1 MNELMK
7 RLFSRPWITAELLL
21 ASFFANLLA
30 LASPLFVIQVL
41 NRYVSYGVDVTLLT
55 LTVGVIA
62 AIILELG
69 FRQARLLLAASALEE
84 RDEERAVGAYGIL
97 SSAKLEA
104 LEQIPPGNRREIMR
118 GLDSVEQA
126 YSAPN
131 MTAVLDVPFALV
143 FVVALALLN
152 PILGMIGAGFIVT
165 AFFFSLFSQ
174 RIMRGPTQQLSMT
187 AAIGNGLVTTAARA
201 ADTLRVFG
209 GHDAV
214 MEAWRNYVRR
224 AQSLRQTMGSRQGLT
239 QTMTQSLQALM
250 SVAIIA
256 VGAILV
262 VQGELD
268 VGVMIGANILAARG
282 LGPVLKFAQM
292 TQSFA
297 KAKQALVEINQLAHL
312 PLAADEGSVLSD
324 YNGALELRDVAFGF
338 PGQQAPLFESLSLA
352 LAPGSVLVVR
362 GRNGAGKT
370 TLLRLLAGL
379 MVPARGQIFGDGV
392 ELRQMAPAWWR
403 RQIVY
408 LPQEPTF
415 LNTTV
420 QANLL
425 AANPE
430 LDEDGV
436 NRVIR
441 AAGLGRFIDE
451 SAKGLETDI
460 TDNGYALAVGIRRR
474 LGLARALVN
483 DGRLVL
489 FDEPTEGL
497 DNEGCAAVYET
508 LRQFAEDRRTI
519 IIVTD
524 DPLILKG
531 ARVVLDLNTKPA
543 PQLITLP
550 AADTVARIPSLL
562 PENGETPV
570 EAQDN
575 TQNNDTAGPDQL
587 VPVTREAGS

>member
-7 RLFSRPWITAELLL
+7 RLFARPWITAELLL

-41 NRYVSYGVDVTLLT
+41 NRYVSYGVDATLLT
-55 LTVGVIA
+55 LTVGVIV

-84 RDEERAVGAYGIL
+84 RDEERAVGAYGII

-131 MTAVLDVPFALV
+131 MCAVLEVPFALV

-152 PILGMIGAGFIVT
+152 PILGMIGAGFIIV

-174 RIMRGPTQQLSMT
+174 RIMQGPTQQLSMT

-214 MEAWRNYVRR
+214 IEAWRDYVRR
-224 AQSLRQTMGSRQGLT
+224 AQGLRQKIGGRQGLT

-262 VQGELD
+262 VQGKLD

-282 LGPVLKFAQM
+282 LGPVLKYAQM

-297 KAKQALVEINQLAHL
+297 KAKQALAEIRQLAHL
-312 PLAADEGSVLSD
+312 PLEPDEGSALSD
-324 YNGALELRDVAFGF
+324 YDGALELRDVAFGF
-338 PGQQAPLFESLSLA
+338 PGQQTPLFESLGLSLT
-352 LAPGSVLVVR
+352 PGSVLVVS

-370 TLLRLLAGL
+370 TLMRLLAGL
-379 MVPARGQIFGDGV
+379 MAPSRGQILGDGV
-392 ELRQMAPAWWR
+392 DVRQMAPGWWR
-403 RQIVY
+403 RQLVY

-420 QANLL
+420 QDNLM
-425 AANPE
+425 AANPD
-430 LDEDGV
+430 LDDDGI

-441 AAGLGRFIDE
+441 DAGLGRFIDE
-451 SAKGLETDI
+451 SAKGLGTEI

-474 LGLARALVN
+474 LGLARALAN
-483 DGRLVL
+483 DGALVL

-497 DNEGCAAVYET
+497 DKEGCAAVYEA
-508 LRQFAEDRRTI
+508 LKKFAEDRRTI
-519 IIVTD
+519 IIVTN
-524 DPLILKG
+524 DPVILKG
-531 ARVVLDLNTKPA
+531 ARVVLDLNSKPA
-543 PQLITLP
+543 PKLVTLP
-550 AADTVARIPSLL
+550 GPDAAAVSNLAPDSAGPPLPASGAAADMAAPARAVAA
-562 PENGETPV
+562 EETG
-570 EAQDN
+570 
-575 TQNNDTAGPDQL
+575 T
-587 VPVTREAGS
+587 

>member
-1 MNELMK
+1 MNELMR
-7 RLFSRPWITAELLL
+7 RLAARPWITAELIL

-41 NRYVSYGVDVTLLT
+41 NRYVTYGIDVTLLT

-69 FRQARLLLAASALEE
+69 FRQARHLLAASALEE

-118 GLDSVEQA
+118 GLDSVETA

-131 MTAVLDVPFALV
+131 IGAVLDVPFALV
-143 FVVALALLN
+143 FIIALALLN
-152 PILGMIGAGFIVT
+152 PLLGLIATGFILF
-165 AFFFSLFSQ
+165 AFCFSLFSQ
-174 RIMRGPTQQLSMT
+174 RIMQGPTQQISMIS
-187 AAIGNGLVTTAARA
+187 AVGNGLVTTAARA
-201 ADTLRVFG
+201 ADTLRLFG
-209 GHDAV
+209 GHDKV
-214 MEAWRNYVRR
+214 MEAWRSYVKKV
-224 AQSLRQTMGSRQGLT
+224 QGLRQLISGRQGLT
-239 QTMTQSLQALM
+239 QTLTQSLQALM

-297 KAKQALVEINQLAHL
+297 KAKQALAEIRQLARL
-312 PLAADEGSVLSD
+312 PLEADEGSALSE
-324 YNGALELRDVAFGF
+324 YSGNLELRDVAFGY
-338 PGQQAPLFESLSLA
+338 PGQAAPLFESLNLS
-352 LAPGSVLVVR
+352 LAPGSVLIVR

-370 TLLRLLAGL
+370 TLMRLLAGL
-379 MVPARGQIFGDGV
+379 MEPSRGQIFGDGV
-392 ELRQMAPAWWR
+392 DTRQMAPAWWR

-415 LNTTV
+415 INTTV
-420 QANLL
+420 ADNLM

-430 LDEDGV
+430 MDEDGV

-441 AAGLGRFIDE
+441 EAGLGRFIDE
-451 SAKGLETDI
+451 SQRGLETEI

-474 LGLARALVN
+474 LGLARALASE
-483 DGRLVL
+483 GRLVL

-497 DNEGCAAVYET
+497 DKEGCAAVYAA
-508 LRQFAEDRRTI
+508 LRSFAEERRTI
-519 IIVTD
+519 IIVTN

-531 ARVVLDLNTKPA
+531 ARVVLDLNSKPA
-543 PQLITLP
+543 PKLVTLP
-550 AADTVARIPSLL
+550 QPDTEANISSLL
-562 PENGETPV
+562 PDEEAAPPLAPPAKPKAAKET
-570 EAQDN
+570 D
-575 TQNNDTAGPDQL
+575 
-587 VPVTREAGS
+587 S